1 MSIRVTTLGNG
12 MRVVTD
18 AMAAV
23 ETVSVGA
30 WVAVGTRHE
39 AKEQNGISHL
49 LEHMAFKGTER
60 RTAQAI
66 VEEIEDVGGHLNAYT
81 GRENTA
87 YFAKV
92 LADDLPLA
100 VDIIADILQ
109 NSTFDEQELTR
120 ERAVII
126 QEIHQAQDTP
136 DDIIFDHFQESALP
150 DQPVGR
156 PVLGSAALVESIER
170 QTMLDYMRGEYSA
183 ERIVLAAAGKLD
195 HDTFAKAAEAAF
207 TGLTQNGGGAAEPLR
222 YKGGEYRESRE
233 LEQVHLVLGFEG
245 LSHDDPDHY
254 ALAVFSTLFGGG
266 MSSRLFQEAREKRG
280 LVYNIYS
287 FSTSYDDGGLFG
299 IYAGTGRNEAAEL
312 VPLIAEQLLRG
323 CEAVSDSEVAR
334 ARAQLKANTLMGL
347 ESTSARCEQAA
358 RQLQVFGRII
368 PTEEIIAKIDA
379 VEPKDVLRAAVRVAA
394 SPPTFAS
401 IGPDGGG
408 IETLDEIAA
417 RLG

>member
-1 MSIRVTTLGNG
+1 MSVRVATLGNG

-18 AMAAV
+18 AMATV

-39 AKEQNGISHL
+39 TKEQNGISHI
-49 LEHMAFKGTER
+49 LEHMAFKGTR
-60 RTAQAI
+60 RRSARAI

-92 LADDLPLA
+92 LAGDLPLA

-109 NSTFDEQELTR
+109 NSTFDEQELKR
-120 ERAVII
+120 ERGVII

-136 DDIIFDHFQESALP
+136 DDIIFDHFQEAAFP

-156 PVLGSAALVESIER
+156 PVLGSAELVAGIER
-170 QTMLDYMRGEYSA
+170 QTILDYMRGEYSA
-183 ERIVLAAAGKLD
+183 ARIVFAAAGKVD
-195 HDTFAKAAEAAF
+195 HDDFAGAAEAAF
-207 TGLTQNGGGAAEPLR
+207 TGLAQNAAAEAEPLR
-222 YKGGEYRESRE
+222 YRGGEYREARD
-233 LEQVHLVLGFEG
+233 LEQVHLVIGFEG

-266 MSSRLFQEAREKRG
+266 MSSRLFQEARERRG

-299 IYAGTGRNEAAEL
+299 IYAGTGRAEAAEL
-312 VPLIAEQLLRG
+312 VPLICAELKRA
-323 CEAVSDSEVAR
+323 CAAVDEAEVAR

-358 RQLQVFGRII
+358 RQLQVFGRTI
-368 PTEEIIAKIDA
+368 PTEETIAKIEA
-379 VEPKDVLRAAVRVAA
+379 VGPEDVLRAACRVAA
-394 SPPTFAS
+394 SRPTFAT
-401 IGPDGGG
+401 IGPGGD
-408 IETLDEIAA
+408 IEPLDEIAA

>member
-1 MSIRVTTLGNG
+1 MSVRVTTLGNG

-18 AMAAV
+18 AMATV

-39 AKEQNGISHL
+39 TKEQNGISHI
-49 LEHMAFKGTER
+49 LEHMAFKGTR
-60 RTAQAI
+60 RRSARAI

-92 LADDLPLA
+92 LAGDLPLA

-109 NSTFDEQELTR
+109 NSTFDEQELKR
-120 ERAVII
+120 ERGVII

-136 DDIIFDHFQESALP
+136 DDIIFDHFQEAAFP

-156 PVLGSAALVESIER
+156 PVLGSAELVAGIER
-170 QTMLDYMRGEYSA
+170 QTILDYMRGEYSA
-183 ERIVLAAAGKLD
+183 ARIVFAAAGKVD
-195 HDTFAKAAEAAF
+195 HDDFAGAAEAAF
-207 TGLTQNGGGAAEPLR
+207 TGLAQNAAAEAEPLR
-222 YKGGEYRESRE
+222 YRGGEYREARD
-233 LEQVHLVLGFEG
+233 LEQVHLVIGFEG

-266 MSSRLFQEAREKRG
+266 MSSRLFQEARERRG
-280 LVYNIYS
+280 LVYNIYRV
-287 FSTSYDDGGLFG
+287 STSYDDGGLFG
-299 IYAGTGRNEAAEL
+299 IYAGTGRAEAAEL
-312 VPLIAEQLLRG
+312 VPLICAELKRA
-323 CEAVSDSEVAR
+323 CAAVDEAEVAR

-358 RQLQVFGRII
+358 RQLQVFGRTI
-368 PTEEIIAKIDA
+368 PTEETIAKIEA
-379 VEPKDVLRAAVRVAA
+379 VGPEDVLRAACRVAA
-394 SPPTFAS
+394 SRPTFAT
-401 IGPDGGG
+401 IGPGGD
-408 IETLDEIAA
+408 IEPLDEIAA

>member
-1 MSIRVTTLGNG
+1 MSVRVTTLGNG

-18 AMAAV
+18 AMATV

-39 AKEQNGISHL
+39 TKEQNGISHI
-49 LEHMAFKGTER
+49 LEHMAFKGTR
-60 RTAQAI
+60 RRSARAI

-92 LADDLPLA
+92 LAGDLPLA

-109 NSTFDEQELTR
+109 NSTFDEQELKR
-120 ERAVII
+120 ERGVII

-136 DDIIFDHFQESALP
+136 DDIIFDHFQEAAFP

-156 PVLGSAALVESIER
+156 PVLGSAELVAGIER
-170 QTMLDYMRGEYSA
+170 QTILDYMRGEYSA
-183 ERIVLAAAGKLD
+183 ARIVFAAAGKVD
-195 HDTFAKAAEAAF
+195 HDDFAGAAEAAF
-207 TGLTQNGGGAAEPLR
+207 TGLAQNAAAEAEPLR
-222 YKGGEYRESRE
+222 YRGGEYREARD
-233 LEQVHLVLGFEG
+233 LEQVHLVIGFEG

-266 MSSRLFQEAREKRG
+266 MSSRLFQEARERRG

-299 IYAGTGRNEAAEL
+299 IYAGTGRAEAAEL
-312 VPLIAEQLLRG
+312 VPLICAELKRA
-323 CEAVSDSEVAR
+323 CAAVDEAEVAR

-358 RQLQVFGRII
+358 RQLQVFGRTI
-368 PTEEIIAKIDA
+368 PTEETIAKIEA
-379 VEPKDVLRAAVRVAA
+379 VGPEDVLRAACRVAA
-394 SPPTFAS
+394 SRPTFAT
-401 IGPDGGG
+401 IGPGGD
-408 IETLDEIAA
+408 IEPLDEIAA

>member
-1 MSIRVTTLGNG
+1 
-12 MRVVTD
+12 VVTD
-18 AMAAV
+18 SMATV

-39 AKEQNGISHL
+39 TKEQNGISHI
-49 LEHMAFKGTER
+49 LEHMAFKGTR
-60 RTAQAI
+60 RRSARAI

-92 LADDLPLA
+92 LAGDLPLA

-109 NSTFDEQELTR
+109 NSTFDEQELKR
-120 ERAVII
+120 ERGVII

-136 DDIIFDHFQESALP
+136 DDIIFDHFQEAAFP

-156 PVLGSAALVESIER
+156 PVLGSAELVAGIER
-170 QTMLDYMRGEYSA
+170 QTILDYMRGEYSA
-183 ERIVLAAAGKLD
+183 ARIVFAAAGKVD
-195 HDTFAKAAEAAF
+195 HDDFAGAAEAAF
-207 TGLTQNGGGAAEPLR
+207 TGLAQNAAAEAEPLR
-222 YKGGEYRESRE
+222 YRGGEYREARD
-233 LEQVHLVLGFEG
+233 LEQVHLVIGFEG

-266 MSSRLFQEAREKRG
+266 MSSRLFQEARERRG

-299 IYAGTGRNEAAEL
+299 IYAGTGRAEAAEL
-312 VPLIAEQLLRG
+312 VPLICAELKRA
-323 CEAVSDSEVAR
+323 CAAVDEAEVAR

-358 RQLQVFGRII
+358 RQLQVFGRTI
-368 PTEEIIAKIDA
+368 PTEETIAKIEA
-379 VEPKDVLRAAVRVAA
+379 VGPEDVLRAACRVAA
-394 SPPTFAS
+394 SRPTFAT
-401 IGPDGGG
+401 IGPGGD
-408 IETLDEIAA
+408 IEPLDEIAA

>member
-1 MSIRVTTLGNG
+1 MSIRVTTLDNG
-12 MRVVTD
+12 LRVVTD
-18 AMAAV
+18 AMATV

-39 AKEQNGISHL
+39 APEQNGISHL

-109 NSTFDEQELTR
+109 NSTFDEQELER

-126 QEIHQAQDTP
+126 QEIHQAHDTP
-136 DDIIFDHFQESALP
+136 DDIIFDHFQEAAFP
-150 DQPVGR
+150 DQPMGR
-156 PVLGSAALVESIER
+156 PVLGSVELVEGLGRQSIA
-170 QTMLDYMRGEYSA
+170 DYMHGEYSA
-183 ERIVLAAAGKLD
+183 QRIVFAAAGKLD
-195 HDTFAKAAEAAF
+195 HDDFVKAAEAAF
-207 TGLTQNGGGAAEPLR
+207 TGLGGGPGPEPEALD
-222 YKGGEYRESRE
+222 YQGGERRESRE
-233 LEQVHLVLGFEG
+233 LEQVHLVIGFDG
-245 LSHDDPDHY
+245 LSHHDPDHY

-266 MSSRLFQEAREKRG
+266 MSSRLFQEIRERRG

-299 IYAGTGRNEAAEL
+299 IYAGTGQGEAAEL
-312 VPLIAEQLLRG
+312 VPLICSELMRG
-323 CEAVSDSEVAR
+323 CETVGEAEVAR
-334 ARAQLKANTLMGL
+334 ARAQLKANMLMGL

-368 PTEEIIAKIDA
+368 PTEETIAKIEA
-379 VEPKDVLRAAVRVAA
+379 VGSEDVLRAARRIAA
-394 SPPTFAS
+394 SKPTFAT
-401 IGPDGGG
+401 IGQGGD
-408 IETLDEIAA
+408 IESLDAIAA
-417 RLG
+417 RLR